1 MDFSR
6 FDFSKGKAFSAKV
19 AGALGSKVCSS
30 DVPLDCGFFLLVSF
44 SRNRFR
50 LTEESVNICLQSIL
64 GGQASDFRPFLM
76 EDQIFKFSVS
86 SKKVAFMV
94 LALSPVV
101 EDLFKL
107 AFFLCNDSGF
117 NLALRFAKA
126 DSGPSFSWEPVRKKK
141 SEAYYK
147 RSLNFHSGHPF
158 SPRPSQIPE
167 ACVRNSNHSYDRR
180 REVSFNNSSSRPSFA
195 QVTGVLRPPLSG
207 ANAVPIGRVPPNPLS
222 LVVLKSSRV
231 DEIPRRLDQ
240 FFLGFISLGDP
251 CLIDW
256 VLRLVFKIQMGFQ
269 IAYSVNGPPLLVGWL
284 AQL

>member
-6 FDFSKGKAFSAKV
+6 FDFSKGKVFSAKV

-50 LTEESVNICLQSIL
+50 LTEESVSICLQSIL

-86 SKKVAFMV
+86 SKKAAFMV

-101 EDLFKL
+101 EDMFKL

-117 NLALRFAKA
+117 NLALRFAKI

-141 SEAYYK
+141 SEAFYK
-147 RSLNFHSGHPF
+147 RSLNFYSGHPKF
-158 SPRPSQIPE
+158 HRPS
-167 ACVRNSNHSYDRR
+167 
-180 REVSFNNSSSRPSFA
+180 
-195 QVTGVLRPPLSG
+195 
-207 ANAVPIGRVPPNPLS
+207 
-222 LVVLKSSRV
+222 
-231 DEIPRRLDQ
+231 
-240 FFLGFISLGDP
+240 
-251 CLIDW
+251 
-256 VLRLVFKIQMGFQ
+256 
-269 IAYSVNGPPLLVGWL
+269 
-284 AQL
+284 

>member
-158 SPRPSQIPE
+158 PPAPAKS
-167 ACVRNSNHSYDRR
+167 
-180 REVSFNNSSSRPSFA
+180 
-195 QVTGVLRPPLSG
+195 LRP
-207 ANAVPIGRVPPNPLS
+207 V
-222 LVVLKSSRV
+222 
-231 DEIPRRLDQ
+231 
-240 FFLGFISLGDP
+240 
-251 CLIDW
+251 
-256 VLRLVFKIQMGFQ
+256 
-269 IAYSVNGPPLLVGWL
+269 
-284 AQL
+284 